1 MPITSKYSDEQV
13 ETILAEIAAVLD
25 KNGANTELSL
35 MIAGNIATNVLNQNV
50 PASQRK
56 AIAEKFA
63 QALITQVTSRCRI
76 QSLLFCLSSRKRMQR
91 ND

>member
-25 KNGANTELSL
+25 KHGAGTELTL

-50 PASQRK
+50 AASQRK

-63 QALITQVTSRCRI
+63 QALTS
-76 QSLLFCLSSRKRMQR
+76 SVDSHASH
-91 ND
+91 